1 MIFSETRIV
10 IIPLQP
16 EWSIWGQTSVVELK
30 FKLDSEA
37 EFEHI
42 YLPQETSSAWHT
54 VR

>member
-1 MIFSETRIV
+1 MIFSETLIV

-30 FKLDSEA
+30 FKLNWEA

-42 YLPQETSSAWHT
+42 YLPQVTSSVWHT

>member
-1 MIFSETRIV
+1 MIFSETLIV

-16 EWSIWGQTSVVELK
+16 EWSIWGETSVVELK
-30 FKLDSEA
+30 FKLNSEA

-42 YLPQETSSAWHT
+42 YLPQVMSSVWHT